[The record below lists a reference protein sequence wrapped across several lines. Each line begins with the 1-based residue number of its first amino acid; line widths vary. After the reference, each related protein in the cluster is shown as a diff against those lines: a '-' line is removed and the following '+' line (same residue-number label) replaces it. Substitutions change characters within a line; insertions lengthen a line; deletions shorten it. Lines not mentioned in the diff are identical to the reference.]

1 MTGAR
6 PGDWTRCDDRRLGR
20 RRWPIGLLALIL
32 AVACTASSPAPP
44 DTLRLALINDPILNP
59 VLAPDLGSVM
69 VNKVIFPGLVRPDE
83 RLRPEPDLA
92 ESWTASPDGK
102 TWTFALRRGVKW
114 HDGVPF
120 SAGDV
125 RFTFERILDPRSGSL
140 LWSDFSVIDR
150 IETPDSLTVRFVL
163 KTRFAA
169 FLTLLGYNAGI
180 IPEHAFHGR
189 PIYEAADFNRRRPI
203 GTGPFRVVDAVPG
216 ASLTLEVNPDYYG
229 AKPRLRR
236 VVFKLVPDA
245 SAQVAQ
251 LRAGELDLV
260 TLEPASLPGVEHA
273 PGITIREAVV
283 PQHYYVAFNQR
294 RPLLKPVLVR
304 RALDLAVNR
313 RAIVE
318 GVLKGSADLPV
329 GTIPVALPD
338 WFADSLERVPY
349 DTARARRLLA
359 EAGWRRGAGGGG
371 GGGGLLRNDIGE
383 PFRLTLLVDKGN
395 PSREQAAL
403 AVLQDLRAVGVD
415 ATMQTLEFA
424 ALVRDYL
431 QPGRYDA
438 ILIWWT
444 TPPDPD
450 QYSYY
455 ATGQI
460 NNNVAWSNP
469 RADSLLLAGRG
480 ETDTVRRRAIY
491 LAFQALEREDPP
503 VLVLYYPREVQ
514 AMSSRLSG
522 VPKLG
527 VRDALRHVEA
537 FGFR

>member
-1 MTGAR
+1 LRARAWLGA
-6 PGDWTRCDDRRLGR
+6 TLSTV
-20 RRWPIGLLALIL
+20 LA
-32 AVACTASSPAPP
+32 ACGGGATPAG
-44 DTLRLALINDPILNP
+44 DTLHLALINDPILNP
-59 VLAPDLGSVM
+59 VLAPDVGSVL
-69 VNKVIFPGLVRPDE
+69 VNKVIFPGLMRPDE

-102 TWTFALRRGVKW
+102 VYTFKLRRGVRW
-114 HDGVPF
+114 HDGAPF
-120 SAGDV
+120 TAADV
-125 RFTFERILDPRSGSL
+125 KFTFERILDPKSGSL

-163 KTRFAA
+163 RTPFAA

-180 IPEHAFHGR
+180 IPEHAFAGR
-189 PIYEAADFNRRRPI
+189 PIVDDAEFNRRRPI

-216 ASLTLEVNPDYYG
+216 SSLTLEANPDYYG

-245 SAQVAQ
+245 GAQVAQ

-260 TLEPASLPGVEHA
+260 TLEPASLPGVKGA
-273 PGITIREAVV
+273 PGIVIREATV

-294 RPLLKPVLVR
+294 QALFKPPAVR

-313 RAIVE
+313 RAIVD

-329 GTIPVALPD
+329 GTIPVALAD
-338 WFADSLERVPY
+338 WFADSLPRIPY
-349 DTARARRLLA
+349 DTAQALALLA
-359 EAGWRRGAGGGG
+359 AAGWHRDR
-371 GGGGLLRNDIGE
+371 GGLLRNAAGGA
-383 PFRLTLLVDKGN
+383 FRLTLLVDKGN

-403 AVLQDLRAVGVD
+403 AVLQDLKAVGVD
-415 ATMQTLEFA
+415 ASLRNLEFA
-424 ALVRDYL
+424 ALVRDCL

-455 ATGQI
+455 ASDQI

-469 RADSLLLAGRG
+469 RADSLLKAGRG

-491 LAFQALEREDPP
+491 RAFQALEQEDPP
-503 VLVLYYPREVQ
+503 VMVLYYPREIQ
-514 AMSSRLSG
+514 AMSARLTG
-522 VPKLG
+522 VPALG
-527 VRDALRHVEA
+527 IRDALRHIETFA
-537 FGFR
+537 LR